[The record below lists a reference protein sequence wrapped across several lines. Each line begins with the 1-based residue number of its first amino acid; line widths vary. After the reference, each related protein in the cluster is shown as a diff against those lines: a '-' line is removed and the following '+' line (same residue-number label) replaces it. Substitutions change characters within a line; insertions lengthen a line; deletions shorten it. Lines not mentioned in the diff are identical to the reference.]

1 MTPILPI
8 LKRGFRKSKKSL
20 LTFMS
25 LEAYMK
31 ILSAMNF
38 TQSFMAIVYVVYLS
52 FLAMKYI
59 A

>member
-25 LEAYMK
+25 LEADK